1 MKKFL
6 AIILSIFTVMSLFA
20 CTANETP
27 PATTEKKD
35 YSAYAGIVADTK
47 TWYDEFMAL
56 PIASEDMTEDELR
69 QLCADAFKAN
79 LTFTWTPTQDI
90 SNQYTLLDQTYRTV
104 MPKGIAY
111 SGLFYNNNVARGN
124 IWKVLN
130 YYDRET
136 GAVDIQS
143 MPESYLNVLSSAC
156 AYGAIQGWNRVSNS
170 HNLNAMDSFSQMQ
183 SNIVLVGPYTYAPHN
198 YSFNKGDGTLRIV
211 ADNGEQV
218 MCESYAAMKTADGLY
233 SSSSW
238 HVMMCSG
245 APVVQRFSDGS
256 INMDESYVLVHEQ
269 RAEGTRSD
277 ELNYLQSN
285 GVTMRPLGTVDN
297 KYTFRT
303 LLEKGYVPF
312 TLKEFTGE
320 DPVEPGKA
328 WLGSE
333 TEALENG
340 LDLTADALFSKML
353 YTNYA
358 LCTVE
363 IQVKDAAGQVLL
375 SYDPALLTAPNTYSK
390 SLSSTLQEDQLKP
403 YADGKNTVHIYA
415 RLANGELLEA
425 YSTVLK
431 FS

>member
-6 AIILSIFTVMSLFA
+6 AIFLSILTVVSLFG

-27 PATTEKKD
+27 PETTEAKD
-35 YSAYAGIVADTK
+35 YSEYAGIVEDPK

-79 LTFTWTPTQDI
+79 LSFTWTPTQDI
-90 SNQYTLLDQTYRTV
+90 VNQFTLLEKTHDTFL
-104 MPKGIAY
+104 PKGLAY
-111 SGLFYNNNVARGN
+111 SGLFYNNNVASGN
-124 IWKVLN
+124 LWKVLN
-130 YYDRET
+130 YYDKET
-136 GAVDIQS
+136 GAVDIEAMGS
-143 MPESYLNVLSSAC
+143 TCLAVLSSAC
-156 AYGAIQGWNRVSNS
+156 ANGALQGWNRVSNS
-170 HNLNAMDSFSQMQ
+170 SNLHGMDSYKLGQ
-183 SNIVLVGPYTYAPHN
+183 SNIVLVGPYTYVPHN
-198 YSFNKGDGTLRIV
+198 YSFMPGDGTLQII

-238 HVMMCSG
+238 HVMMCS
-245 APVVQRFSDGS
+245 ATPVVQRLPDGS
-256 INMDESYVLVHEQ
+256 INVEESYLLVHEQ
-269 RAEGTRSD
+269 RAEGTKSD
-277 ELNYLQSN
+277 DLNYLQSN
-285 GVTMRPLGTVDN
+285 RAVMRPLGTVDN
-297 KYTFRT
+297 KYTFRQ

-312 TLKEFTGE
+312 TLKELTGE

-328 WLGSE
+328 WLGSQ

-340 LDLTADALFSKML
+340 LDLTADELFGKIL

-363 IQVKDAAGQVLL
+363 IQVKNADGEVLL
-375 SYDPALLTAPNTYSK
+375 RYDSGLQTAPTTYST
-390 SLSSTLQEDQLKP
+390 SLSGALNAERLAP

-425 YSTVLK
+425 FSTVLK
-431 FS
+431 LA